1 MLSWIESSGKYIFIT
16 KAVRV
21 FSYGFMS
28 LLIPFYLRYL
38 NYSLEFI
45 GIVITISILT
55 GVFFNILIGIYGEL
69 IGRRR
74 SLQIFSLFM
83 IISSILFLTGN
94 TVSIIIA
101 SILGVLSV
109 TGTETGPFLSI
120 EQAALTKFIGDER
133 RTLAFSFYNFI
144 GYTFSAFGS
153 LFAGVPTMFLG
164 EDLSYKVLLIVFGF
178 SGVLLFYAYSTMGES
193 LEIKSGKIRVK
204 LSPEAR
210 RIMLKL
216 SLLFSI
222 DAFGG
227 GFIIQSIL
235 SLWFKV
241 RFGISLSDQ
250 AWIFF
255 AGGIITALSFFLAER
270 ISRRIGLLNTMV
282 FTHIPSN
289 IFLLIIGFS
298 STPFLAILFLFLR
311 QSLSQMDVPTRQSYM
326 MAIVKP
332 EERVALSS
340 ATNIPRALAQAGSPY
355 LSTYS
360 LAIGLISIP
369 FILSGSLKIIYDIL
383 IFITFRNIK
392 PPEEK
397 IKEKHS

>member
-1 MLSWIESSGKYIFIT
+1 MLSWIEKPGKLLFIT
-16 KAVRV
+16 KALRV

-28 LLIPFYLRYL
+28 LVLPFYLRYL
-38 NYSLEFI
+38 NFSLEFI
-45 GIVITISILT
+45 GIVITLSILT
-55 GVFFNILIGIYGEL
+55 GVFFNIFVGIYAERL
-69 IGRRR
+69 GRKR

-83 IISSILFLTGN
+83 LFSSILFLLGDWI
-94 TVSIIIA
+94 SIIVA
-101 SILGVLSV
+101 SIFGVISV

-120 EQAALTKFIGDER
+120 EQAALTKFSKDER
-133 RTLAFSFYNFI
+133 RTLTFSFYNFI
-144 GYTFSAFGS
+144 GYTFSALGS
-153 LFAGVPTMFLG
+153 LFSGLPGLFFNQGISYSIL
-164 EDLSYKVLLIVFGF
+164 LSIFGIN
-178 SGVLLFYAYSTMGES
+178 GLLLFYIYSILGDS
-193 LEIKSGKIRVK
+193 LEIKNKSIKIK

-210 RIMLKL
+210 KIMLKL

-235 SLWFKV
+235 SLWFRI
-241 RFGISLSDQ
+241 RFNIMLGEQS
-250 AWIFF
+250 WIFF
-255 AGGIITALSFFLAER
+255 IGGIITALSFFLAER
-270 ISRRIGLLNTMV
+270 IARKIGLLNTMV
-282 FTHIPSN
+282 FTHLPSN
-289 IFLLIIGFS
+289 VFLLLIAFAQ
-298 STPFLAILFLFLR
+298 TPTLAIILLFLR

-360 LAIGLISIP
+360 LALGILSLP

-392 PPEEK
+392 PPEEIGK
-397 IKEKHS
+397 GKHS